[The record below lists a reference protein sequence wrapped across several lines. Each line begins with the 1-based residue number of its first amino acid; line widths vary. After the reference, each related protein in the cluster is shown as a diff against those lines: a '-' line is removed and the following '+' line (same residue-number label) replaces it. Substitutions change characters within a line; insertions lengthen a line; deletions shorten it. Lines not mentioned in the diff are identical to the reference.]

1 MNYSEIKDR
10 CVSWIRDW
18 FDRNGKDCCAVLGMS
33 GGKDSTVAAA
43 LCAEAL
49 GRDRVVGVA
58 MPAEG
63 QSLNDADE
71 ICRWLGIRYVCVPI
85 GDIINSFSILASC
98 KVSAQGAE
106 YIGTN
111 APVAETLQSAEAEY
125 IRTNAPVAETLQ
137 SAEAEYIRANAP
149 FAETL
154 QSAETQ
160 GPELS
165 GCRPSVMGALSQKI
179 FAPGTEGLHPEQTEA
194 VTLSKQAEQNI
205 PPRVRMTVLYAVSQ
219 SLNGRVVNTCNLSED
234 WVGYATRWGDSVG
247 DFSPLGGLV
256 VQEIRG
262 IGHALGI
269 PSKWVDKTPDDGLP
283 HSCSDEQKFGFTYEV
298 LDRYIRTGECDD
310 AAVKEKIDGMHR
322 RNLFK
327 LSMPESFNPWGK

>member
-1 MNYSEIKDR
+1 MDYSEIKDR

-98 KVSAQGAE
+98 KVSTQGAE
-106 YIGTN
+106 YIGAN
-111 APVAETLQSAEAEY
+111 APV
-125 IRTNAPVAETLQ
+125 
-137 SAEAEYIRANAP
+137 
-149 FAETL
+149 AETL

-165 GCRPSVMGALSQKI
+165 GCRPSVMGALSRKI

-205 PPRVRMTVLYAVSQ
+205 PPRVRMAVLYAIAQ
-219 SLNGRVVNTCNLSED
+219 TYNGRVSCNCNLSED
-234 WVGYATRWGDSVG
+234 YLGYSTLWGDSVG
-247 DFSPLGGLV
+247 SFAPLSYLTV
-256 VQEIRG
+256 TEIKQ
-262 IGHALGI
+262 IGHYLGI
-269 PSKWVDKTPDDGLP
+269 PDKWVDKIPDDGLP
-283 HSCSDEQKFGFTYEV
+283 HSCSDEEKFGFTYEE
-298 LDRYIRTGECDD
+298 LDRKIRGLNTTDISTE
-310 AAVKEKIDGMHR
+310 KEEKMLLMYKKSEFKRKIINIDS
-322 RNLFK
+322 FK
-327 LSMPESFNPWGK
+327 PELYE